1 MSTPID
7 ATYAFNA
14 PMTSKQGLVS
24 YNMGGKMSLTNRK
37 IDEEVES
44 DAHCCCAR
52 VVKKID
58 V

>member
-1 MSTPID
+1 M
-7 ATYAFNA
+7 
-14 PMTSKQGLVS
+14 V
-24 YNMGGKMSLTNRK
+24 GKMSLTNWK

-52 VVKKID
+52 VVKKFD